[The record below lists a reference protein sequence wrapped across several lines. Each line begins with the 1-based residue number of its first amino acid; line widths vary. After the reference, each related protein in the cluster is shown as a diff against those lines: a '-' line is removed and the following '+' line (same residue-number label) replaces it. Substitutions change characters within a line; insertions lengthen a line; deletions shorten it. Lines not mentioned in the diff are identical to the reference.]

1 MARMTEIERELASEI
16 RNRKS
21 IGHQAKHKKNG
32 CRSKKCS
39 LPSDRYTKKQL
50 KGLNGEVM
58 IRNLSKPMGWEAFK
72 LMPSDL
78 QQEYLKKLHDE
89 YGANMKSVSEMF
101 GIHSATFSGYMKKHG
116 IKVFPASG
124 NKRKPEA
131 EAKWRAFLN
140 GEAAQQDEV
149 QEQQPITLE
158 AEEQPT
164 EAAQQPPKVEDVA
177 QPGAV
182 NVPRQARMKCQTTF
196 TMHCTGEFNVY
207 DFVMELGK
215 FIDEG
220 QPVDITLTG
229 IINPD

>member
-1 MARMTEIERELASEI
+1 MARTNEIERELESEI
-16 RNRKS
+16 RHRKS
-21 IGHQAKHKKNG
+21 IGQQAKHKKNG

-58 IRNLSKPMGWEAFK
+58 IRSMRKPMSWAEFK
-72 LMPSDL
+72 SMPADL
-78 QQEYLKKLHDE
+78 QKEYLVGLRDK
-89 YGANMKSVSEMF
+89 YGARAVDVAAMF
-101 GIHSATFSGYMKKHG
+101 GIIGTSLSAYLRRNDLR
-116 IKVFPASG
+116 VFAASG
-124 NKRKPEA
+124 GRKSAEA

-149 QEQQPITLE
+149 QEQQPATLE
-158 AEEQPT
+158 TEEQPA
-164 EAAQQPPKVEDVA
+164 EAVQQLPKVEDVA
-177 QPGAV
+177 QPEAV
-182 NVPRQARMKCQTTF
+182 NVPRQPSMKCQTTF
-196 TMHCTGEFNVY
+196 TMHCTGAFNVY
-207 DFVMELGK
+207 DFIMELGK